1 MGGYSI
7 AAKTMQHALTN
18 TLSNFIL
25 ATPVVAVFFLW
36 HLPASFITWQGVVL
50 AVLSGALASAGAYV
64 LWYSIVKKID
74 HITAST
80 VQLSVPCLA
89 ILGGVIFLG
98 EQLTLLMVV
107 ATLIV
112 LCGILMVILTK
123 PRV

>member
-1 MGGYSI
+1 M
-7 AAKTMQHALTN
+7 
-18 TLSNFIL
+18 
-25 ATPVVAVFFLW
+25 
-36 HLPASFITWQGVVL
+36 
-50 AVLSGALASAGAYV
+50 

-98 EQLTLLMVV
+98 EQLTLLRVI